1 MNWLNRGIQEKVLRV
16 LSDNYPDCLK
26 ATEIY
31 NSLFPGSHL
40 PVHSDVTIDKK
51 TWEPSLICGID
62 KYIPYT
68 ATLQSDEFQYF
79 LKNIYYLEE
88 SGLIEITSI
97 DSLHKNFDCK
107 INHKGIDFLTDDGGL
122 SAILGVVTVKL
133 HSDTIQALIAAKI
146 DQAEISDSEKSW
158 LKKELGKIKD
168 TALSTLTTNAINAIS
183 ADALVKFL
191 KSAIGL

>member
-1 MNWLNRGIQEKVLRV
+1 MI
-16 LSDNYPDCLK
+16 P
-26 ATEIY
+26 I
-31 NSLFPGSHL
+31 FF
-40 PVHSDVTIDKK
+40 KK
-51 TWEPSLICGID
+51 
-62 KYIPYT
+62 Y
-68 ATLQSDEFQYF
+68 
-79 LKNIYYLEE
+79 YYLEE

-168 TALSTLTTNAINAIS
+168 TALSTLTTNAINAIA
-183 ADALVKFL
+183 ADTLVKFL